1 MLFYM
6 TGEQFNLIKTYSGE
20 CISDFALEG
29 HDRETLVKIL
39 RTHVFCDY
47 WSLDLDDMVIDIIK
61 HYIPRP

>member
-1 MLFYM
+1 M
-6 TGEQFNLIKTYSGE
+6 EN
-20 CISDFALEG
+20 ALV
-29 HDRETLVKIL
+29 TLLWRDTIGRHHIIL